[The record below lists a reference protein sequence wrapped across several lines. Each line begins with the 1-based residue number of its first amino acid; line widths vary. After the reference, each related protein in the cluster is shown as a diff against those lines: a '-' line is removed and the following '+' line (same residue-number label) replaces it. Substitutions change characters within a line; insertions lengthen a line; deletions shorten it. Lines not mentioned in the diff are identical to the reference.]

1 MIRINVLAAD
11 RPTKK
16 KKAAAAATPGAVQA
30 YLILTL
36 LAGGA
41 VLVCLALY
49 LYMSGQ
55 IRELDS
61 KIAAA
66 EQRQRE
72 LQAIKKQVDEL
83 ELKRATFQRK
93 VDLIYR
99 LQAEQQGPVHLL
111 DEISKALP
119 DFVWMTNLDQAGN
132 QIRFAGQSNS
142 LTSVADFISAL
153 QQAGADQYGC
163 GKSNPLDRSLCWF
176 PDVSLVSSTEAQSIV
191 TFALQATFSN
201 PEAILKQRQN
211 ATKPLPG
218 ASPAPGAAAPAPR

>member
-1 MIRINVLAAD
+1 MIRINLQAAD

-16 KKAAAAATPGAVQA
+16 KKSAVAVAPGAVQA
-30 YLILTL
+30 YLLMTI

-61 KIAAA
+61 KIVAA

-83 ELKRATFQRK
+83 EQKRATFQRK
-93 VDLIYR
+93 VDLINR
-99 LQAEQQGPVHLL
+99 LQAEQQGPVHML

-119 DFVWMTNLDQAGN
+119 DFVWMSSLDQAGN
-132 QIRFAGQSNS
+132 SIRMGGQSNS
-142 LTSVADFISAL
+142 LTSVADFITAL
-153 QQAGADQYGC
+153 QSGGADQYGC
-163 GKSNPLDRSLCWF
+163 GKANPLDRSMCWF
-176 PDVSLVSSTEAQSIV
+176 PDVNLASATEANNLV
-191 TFALQATFSN
+191 TFGLQAQFAN

-211 ATKPLPG
+211 ATRPIPG
-218 ASPAPGAAAPAPR
+218 ASPAAGAAPAPR